1 VVVAAVG
8 ARAEREFRAKPQARI
23 AVGAALAL
31 LINASLICGCAT
43 KREHGDFQGASDA
56 AAVSPEQCE
65 NGAAIHSAALN
76 GADENTYII
85 QPGDELAIDFYL
97 NPEFND
103 QVAVSPDGKITLRL
117 IGAVQAGGITPPQ
130 LAQTIDQKYLSEL
143 RSPDAVVHVKNM
155 PARQV
160 YVQGQVNK
168 PGAFP
173 LETGMTAL
181 QAIADAGGVTQ
192 DADDDSVVLIRRD
205 ACGRAAGERL
215 DVASAVK
222 NPGNGEDAAL
232 MPYDVLVVPRSR
244 IADIDLFVQHYIRGV
259 LPVEPY
265 ATVPIP

>member
-1 VVVAAVG
+1 MKTNPARQPPAVRALHQRPVVVSAA
-8 ARAEREFRAKPQARI
+8 F
-23 AVGAALAL
+23 AL
-31 LINASLICGCAT
+31 LINALLICGCAAN
-43 KREHGDFQGASDA
+43 REHGDLQGATDA
-56 AAVSPEQCE
+56 AALSPEQCE

-76 GADENTYII
+76 GADEYSYII
-85 QPGDELAIDFYL
+85 QPGDELAVDFYL

-130 LAQTIDQKYLSEL
+130 LAQTIDQKYMSEL

-155 PARQV
+155 PARQI

-173 LETGMTAL
+173 LQTGMTAL
-181 QAIADAGGVTQ
+181 QAIADAGGVTP
-192 DADDDSVVLIRRD
+192 DADDDSVVLIRHD
-205 ACGRAAGERL
+205 ACGRAAGQRL

-222 NPGNGEDAAL
+222 HPGNGEDAAL

-265 ATVPIP
+265 ATLPIP

>member
-1 VVVAAVG
+1 MKTKRLLTRCVSRTKRKRSVAA
-8 ARAEREFRAKPQARI
+8 
-23 AVGAALAL
+23 GAAFAL
-31 LINASLICGCAT
+31 LITAALICGCAANH
-43 KREHGDFQGASDA
+43 ENGDLQGATEA
-56 AAVSPEQCE
+56 AAISPEQCE
-65 NGAAIHSAALN
+65 TGAAIHSAALN
-76 GADENTYII
+76 GADEHSYMI
-85 QPGDELAIDFYL
+85 QPGDELAVDFYL

-103 QVAVSPDGKITLRL
+103 QVAVSPDGKIILRL
-117 IGAVQAGGITPPQ
+117 IGAVQAAGTTPPQ
-130 LAQTIDQKYLSEL
+130 LAQEIDQKYLSEL

-173 LETGMTAL
+173 LQTGMTTL
-181 QAIADAGGVTQ
+181 QALADAGGVTP

-205 ACGRAAGERL
+205 ACGRPAGERL

-232 MPYDVLVVPRSR
+232 MPYDVIVVPRSR
-244 IADIDLFVQHYIRGV
+244 IADIDLFVKHYIRDA

-265 ATVPIP
+265 MSLVPF